1 MARIFSQNAEN
12 KLLEAGRELLW
23 KYGFRK
29 VSVEDICK
37 RAGVSKM
44 TFYRYFENK
53 SELTKRVLNNVVSE
67 GTDNFRK
74 ILTDDTSVAV
84 KMQRIIHLKMDG
96 TKEISREFVEEIYND
111 PGSELQ
117 QFMIKLTTDTWIGI
131 LEEFKDAQARG
142 VFRKDFKPEILL
154 AMSRGFSELIADPKL
169 NSLYSN
175 TQEMIV
181 EMTNLMTFGIAPR
194 ECEIKHVS
202 NEK

>member
-53 SELTKRVLNNVVSE
+53 SELTKQVLNKVVSE

-74 ILTDDTSVAV
+74 ILTDDSSVAD
-84 KMQRIIHLKMDG
+84 KMQRFIHLKMDG

-154 AMSRGFSELIADPKL
+154 AMSRGFLELIADPKL

-194 ECEIKHVS
+194 DCEIKHVS
-202 NEK
+202 DEK